1 MNRQRGFTV
10 VEVLIAIAFFSLLA
24 AGALSVLPGLFRVN
38 AQAQGDQSV
47 TLSAKSFFEQARNA
61 WSTQA
66 AFDGP
71 AALPAPVNPTGYA
84 CTASHAA
91 TVVAGAVAHVRRV
104 TLECAPGYTGAQ
116 AFVTDYG
123 RPL

>member
-1 MNRQRGFTV
+1 MKRQQGFTV
-10 VEVLIAIAFFSLLA
+10 IEVLVAIAAFAVLA
-24 AGALSVLPGLFRVN
+24 AGALSLLPGLFRIN
-38 AQAQGDQSV
+38 AQSQGDQSV
-47 TLSAKSFFEQARNA
+47 TLTAKSFFEQARNA

-66 AFDGP
+66 AFDAP

-116 AFVTDYG
+116 AYVTDYG
-123 RPL
+123 RPQ